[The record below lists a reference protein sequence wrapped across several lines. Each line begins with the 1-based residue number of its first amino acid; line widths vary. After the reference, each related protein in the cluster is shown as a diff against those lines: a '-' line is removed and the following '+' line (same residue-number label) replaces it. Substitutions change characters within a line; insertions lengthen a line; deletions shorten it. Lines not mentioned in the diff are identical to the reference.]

1 MSCASGYEVHVPLK
15 ILLTVHQFF
24 PDYFSGTEVLTR
36 SVAKELL
43 RRGHQVA
50 VLTGFPAGIQLKDF
64 DRFDEYEFEGIQ
76 IFRFHHAYVP
86 MGDQDVVTEIE
97 FDNQLA
103 AQYFAR
109 VVTTFAPD
117 VIHFFHLSRLGGGLI
132 DVAVTAGIPAY
143 YTPTDFWSVCP
154 TSQLLLHDG
163 KMCAGPLAHAGNCV
177 KHVAELTRRVRA
189 KGIVRLVP
197 DAIFD
202 VAAKL
207 TAEGLLPPYPL
218 SREVSAMSQ
227 RRDFLVAR
235 VNWLDGIVSP
245 TQLMS
250 GVLRQNGVDGR
261 LIVNSAYGIDTGG
274 YGTAPPVVA
283 RGQALTIG
291 FIGTMAPHKGC
302 HILVEAF
309 KRLAPGSAQLK
320 LYGNPA
326 DFPDYHTGLQQRAA
340 GSDNIT
346 FCGTFPNGEIGAVLA
361 GLHVLVVP
369 SLWYENA
376 PLVVYSALAAKR
388 PVVASDFPGLS
399 ENIKDGVNGL
409 IFPPGD
415 FKALHARLNRLIAE
429 PELLANLSA
438 NCRPPKSTA
447 EYVDELLALYTAG
460 PRTGLAPSEGRKA
473 RNIPPLDFDDKGGV
487 LSGWAVTNLTTPARV
502 AVQVGGITRGETK
515 RFLPR
520 SDVRDSLRRGGASV
534 KTNAFGFIIKLPSGI
549 DRNTAILQCEAPD
562 GRLVLL
568 PFREITCGSSVH
580 MGGDDYVAIDSE
592 RLMWQAEGPNS
603 SPQ

>member
-1 MSCASGYEVHVPLK
+1 MICASGYEVHVPLN

-24 PDYFSGTEVLTR
+24 PNYFSGTEVLTR
-36 SVAKELL
+36 SVARELL

-50 VLTGFPAGIQLKDF
+50 VLTGFPAEIQLDDS

-76 IFRFHHAYVP
+76 VFRFHHAYVP
-86 MGDQDVVTEIE
+86 MGDQDVVTELE

-109 VVTTFAPD
+109 VVSRFAPD
-117 VIHFFHLSRLGGGLI
+117 VIHFFHLSRLGGGMI
-132 DVAVTAGIPAY
+132 DVAVTAGIQAY

-177 KHVAELTRRVRA
+177 KHVAEITRRVRA

-202 VAAKL
+202 VAARL
-207 TAEGLLPPYPL
+207 TASGMLPPYPL
-218 SREVSAMSQ
+218 SREVGAMSR
-227 RRDFLVAR
+227 RRDFLVTR
-235 VNWLDGIVSP
+235 LNWLNRIVSP

-250 GVLRQNGVDGR
+250 RVLLNNGVDGR
-261 LIVNSAYGIDTGG
+261 LIMNSAYGIDTGG

-283 RGQALTIG
+283 SGRPLTIG

-309 KRLAPGSAQLK
+309 KRLPPGAAHLK

-326 DFPDYHTGLQQRAA
+326 DFPDYYASLQQRAA

-346 FCGTFPNGEIGAVLA
+346 FCGTFPNGEIGAVLE

-388 PVVASDFPGLS
+388 PVIASDFPGLS

-415 FKALHARLNRLIAE
+415 FKALQARLYRLIAE
-429 PELLANLSA
+429 PTLLANLSA

-447 EYVDELLALYTAG
+447 EYVDELLGLYTTG
-460 PRTGLAPSEGRKA
+460 PRAGRAPSEGHKA
-473 RNIPPLDFDDKGGV
+473 RSIRPLDLDDKRGV
-487 LSGWAVTNLTTPARV
+487 LSGWAVTSLTTPARV
-502 AVQVGGITRGETK
+502 AVQVGGNTLGETR

-520 SDVRDSLRRGGASV
+520 ADVRDSLRRGGASV
-534 KTNAFGFIIKLPSGI
+534 KANAFGFMIRLPNGV
-549 DRNTAILQCEAPD
+549 DRDRAILQCEAPD
-562 GRLVLL
+562 GRLVVL
-568 PFREITCGSSVH
+568 PFRELTAGSSVH
-580 MGGDDYVAIDSE
+580 VGGGDYIAIDSE
-592 RLMWQAEGPNS
+592 RLIWQAEGTNS
-603 SPQ
+603 STQ